1 MFLINQCNL
10 IINTSPT
17 TIIINVDKG
26 IALEQIGVYSEKFV
40 ESIFHIFIPF
50 NNLCV
55 DSPNSDVCEYVQST
69 DPDIVEIGTLIS
81 PYQMSMVYNQ
91 ANISR
96 AIQHDIGQIFSY
108 HKIHKIIAK
117 AKSIVYF
124 IDDTFYV
131 PRSNSQSIMNN
142 FTISTNVNERT
153 LIHRGTNPATL
164 ALEQVFN
171 NKVGYDFLTD
181 EQIVEFLPL
190 IRSIISQKF
199 DVEDIKENMN
209 VFINM
214 IIGQA
219 VYALKSCSIRQNEQL
234 PSGPACLVVST
245 IIRRIST
252 ETSSFYQVYHLTP
265 LPVFFNGEKYI
276 YSDLPKIFGFNKIE
290 KKVILW
296 NDDNFSTACTFSKI
310 IQCRNQLMNIP
321 LSTVPCLDELM
332 NTESSS
338 ISKCQVTRSKNIQSN
353 LINIKSNIWY
363 IFSSGESF
371 ECESQSL
378 SSLISDFISV
388 KEPMIVTFPCDKSVR
403 CSNIQL
409 PQTTCINTTVM
420 ITTKYN
426 ATLKKQSVPGLDRLM
441 IHRNDGLVPLMAA
454 SVGITKY
461 EQAFRSIVWRIDQ
474 LPKRDQGAHETHLF
488 ECKMSI
494 TSYDP
499 IPEKYKPIADVEYSM
514 SQAFISHCQ
523 IFNKKMTVNDGA
535 CSLRQHVQHSLGD
548 DFIES
553 PSIISTI
560 GNDDDDGTED
570 LQLKAAPSKR
580 RARGGGRQLRIG
592 RKTNP
597 TVNQIDDDDSM
608 EISSIR
614 MTTGNNNNNNNRT
627 YVGQESEQKGYF
639 HHLLAGKTN
648 IQVLVD

>member
-199 DVEDIKENMN
+199 DIEDIKENMN

-219 VYALKSCSIRQNEQL
+219 VYTLKSCSIRQNEQL

-378 SSLISDFISV
+378 SSLISDVISV

-403 CSNIQL
+403 CSNI
-409 PQTTCINTTVM
+409 
-420 ITTKYN
+420 
-426 ATLKKQSVPGLDRLM
+426 
-441 IHRNDGLVPLMAA
+441 
-454 SVGITKY
+454 
-461 EQAFRSIVWRIDQ
+461 
-474 LPKRDQGAHETHLF
+474 
-488 ECKMSI
+488 
-494 TSYDP
+494 
-499 IPEKYKPIADVEYSM
+499 
-514 SQAFISHCQ
+514 
-523 IFNKKMTVNDGA
+523 
-535 CSLRQHVQHSLGD
+535 
-548 DFIES
+548 
-553 PSIISTI
+553 
-560 GNDDDDGTED
+560 
-570 LQLKAAPSKR
+570 
-580 RARGGGRQLRIG
+580 
-592 RKTNP
+592 
-597 TVNQIDDDDSM
+597 
-608 EISSIR
+608 
-614 MTTGNNNNNNNRT
+614 
-627 YVGQESEQKGYF
+627 
-639 HHLLAGKTN
+639 
-648 IQVLVD
+648 